1 MSFLLYLLISP
12 LPVLYH
18 CVKVNLYSNV
28 VVLWCVVVP
37 VLAVAA
43 PPHVHRGTDLFYR
56 HSGHELQLCHTSR
69 YSSLHLLTQCQ
80 YWCLS
85 SSLITPLHY
94 SIPVFSA
101 PRESVECADTVL
113 MSYWYFGEQWAEGYY
128 LCDPYG
134 WASASYSRF
143 QERQFCHYLLTHV
156 IPNPYAVISFPWI
169 IK

>member
-1 MSFLLYLLISP
+1 MSFLLYVLISP

-85 SSLITPLHY
+85 LLNPCVRATCFQLHVSQWSVLTLCWWAIDILESSGLRATIYVIHMDGHLLHILDSKNDNSVIIYSLI
-94 SIPVFSA
+94 
-101 PRESVECADTVL
+101 
-113 MSYWYFGEQWAEGYY
+113 MSYQT
-128 LCDPYG
+128 
-134 WASASYSRF
+134 
-143 QERQFCHYLLTHV
+143 HMLLF
-156 IPNPYAVISFPWI
+156 IFLGS
-169 IK
+169 